1 MTRIQVGVRQLGSR
15 TRAWV
20 MVPAQEVMA
29 NIYLILDNNLEEDIG
44 CELEF
49 KPGNLVMVV
58 DHREE
63 DGTEFPVAMRLYAG
77 ILP

>member
-1 MTRIQVGVRQLGSR
+1 MTQIQVGVRQLGSR
-15 TRAWV
+15 PRAWV
-20 MVPAQEVMA
+20 RVPAQEVMA
-29 NIYLILDNNLEEDIG
+29 NIYVILDNDIEEDLG

-58 DHREE
+58 DHEE
-63 DGTEFPVAMRLYAG
+63 DDGSQFPVAMRLYAG